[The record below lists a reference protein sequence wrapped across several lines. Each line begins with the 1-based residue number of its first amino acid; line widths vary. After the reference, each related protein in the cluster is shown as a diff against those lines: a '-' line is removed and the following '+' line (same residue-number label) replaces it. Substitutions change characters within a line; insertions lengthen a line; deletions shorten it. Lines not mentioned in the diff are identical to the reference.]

1 MIGSGFLCLEVMS
14 IQFHAK
20 RMLEAGP
27 SGGADYFIRFLTLK
41 LTAPPLPPDPR
52 LPAVQGFIKGDRGSG
67 KEASKGAQ
75 GLTVGPYRST
85 YSRILQFCS

>member
-1 MIGSGFLCLEVMS
+1 MKACTNLRHSSFPITVQHPLLAGHFTVIGSGFLCLEVMS

-41 LTAPPLPPDPR
+41 LTSESIP
-52 LPAVQGFIKGDRGSG
+52 G
-67 KEASKGAQ
+67 
-75 GLTVGPYRST
+75 
-85 YSRILQFCS
+85 